1 MALEPKL
8 VQRLSQNL
16 LMTPQ
21 LQQAI
26 KLLQL
31 GRLDYIEA
39 IENEMLENPLL
50 EEAADTPE
58 YDSELLKSKNLPDII
73 ETAGQEGNGESTR
86 ETTVTDWEQYLE
98 NFHDL
103 GASRSSQHE
112 DSRTSMEEN
121 LSFARSLEEDL
132 LEQFGMIDETEYD
145 LGVIPY
151 LIGNL
156 DGRGYLQISLGEIA
170 EVSGVNFD
178 AVALTHQALLM
189 LEPPGV
195 GARDLKECLL
205 VQLDRLGHR
214 SSIEAKIIAD
224 YLELLE
230 KRKYPE
236 LMKVMG
242 ISEAE
247 LRIAIK
253 NIHRL
258 NPFPARQYL
267 EESVRYTV
275 PDVYIQKVGE
285 EYQII
290 LNDDGIPRLKISK
303 NYSELLKG
311 NRDKTIKEYF
321 TDMHKSATW
330 LLRSIDQRQ
339 RTIYK
344 VTESIVRFQREFL
357 DRGLHHLRPLVL
369 KEVADDISMHEST
382 VSRVTTNKYVQTPQ
396 GIFELKFFFTPGL
409 KTDIGEVSS
418 SFVKDRIRRLI
429 EKENSSLPISDQ
441 KIVEILQSEKIEIAR
456 RTVAK
461 YRETLGILP
470 SSQRK
475 RLF

>member
-1 MALEPKL
+1 MALESKL

-16 LMTPQ
+16 VMTPQ

-31 GRLDYIEA
+31 GRQEYIEA

-50 EEAADTPE
+50 EEATDTPE
-58 YDSELLKSKNLPDII
+58 HDSEMLNSKNLPDIF
-73 ETAGQEGNGESTR
+73 EADGQQEGTSIQ
-86 ETTVTDWEQYLE
+86 ETTVADWEQYLE
-98 NFHDL
+98 NFHDM
-103 GASRSSQHE
+103 GASRSSQRD
-112 DSRTSMEEN
+112 DSRTSLEEN
-121 LSFARSLEEDL
+121 LSHARSLEEDL
-132 LEQFGMIDETEYD
+132 LEQFRMLDATEYD
-145 LGVIPY
+145 HRVIPY

-156 DGRGYLQISLGEIA
+156 DSRGYLQITLGEIS
-170 EVSGVNFD
+170 EVSGVD
-178 AVALTHQALLM
+178 YEAVVQAHQTLLL
-189 LEPPGV
+189 LEPAGV
-195 GARDLKECLL
+195 GARDLRECLL

-214 SSIEAKIIAD
+214 SSLEGKIIAD
-224 YLELLE
+224 HLDLLE
-230 KRKYPE
+230 KRRYSE
-236 LMKVMG
+236 LIKILGV
-242 ISEAE
+242 SEE
-247 LRIAIK
+247 NLRTAIK

-267 EESVRYTV
+267 EESVKYTV
-275 PDVYIQKVGE
+275 PDVYIQKVGD

-290 LNDDGIPRLKISK
+290 LNDDGMPRLRISR

-311 NRDKTIKEYF
+311 QRDKSVKEYYS
-321 TDMHKSATW
+321 DMHKSATW

-339 RTIYK
+339 RTIYR
-344 VTESIVRFQREFL
+344 VTESIVRFQRDFL
-357 DRGLHHLRPLVL
+357 DHGLHYLRPLVL

-429 EKENSSLPISDQ
+429 EQEDSGSPISDQ

-461 YRETLGILP
+461 YRETMGILP

>member
-1 MALEPKL
+1 MALESKL

-16 LMTPQ
+16 VMTPQ

-31 GRLDYIEA
+31 GRQEYIEA

-50 EEAADTPE
+50 EEATDTPE
-58 YDSELLKSKNLPDII
+58 HDSEMLNSKNLPDIF
-73 ETAGQEGNGESTR
+73 EADGQQEGTSIQ
-86 ETTVTDWEQYLE
+86 ETTVADWEQYLE
-98 NFHDL
+98 NFHDM
-103 GASRSSQHE
+103 GASRSSQRD
-112 DSRTSMEEN
+112 DSRTSLEEN
-121 LSFARSLEEDL
+121 LSHARSLEEDL
-132 LEQFGMIDETEYD
+132 LEQFRMLDATEYD
-145 LGVIPY
+145 HRVIPY

-156 DGRGYLQISLGEIA
+156 DSRGYLQITLGEIS
-170 EVSGVNFD
+170 EVSGVD
-178 AVALTHQALLM
+178 YEAVVQAHQTLLL
-189 LEPPGV
+189 LEPAGV
-195 GARDLKECLL
+195 GARDLRECLL

-214 SSIEAKIIAD
+214 SSLEGNIIAD
-224 YLELLE
+224 HLDLLE
-230 KRKYPE
+230 KRRYSE
-236 LMKVMG
+236 LIKILGV
-242 ISEAE
+242 SEE
-247 LRIAIK
+247 NLRTAIK

-267 EESVRYTV
+267 EESVKYTV
-275 PDVYIQKVGE
+275 PDVYIQKVGD

-290 LNDDGIPRLKISK
+290 LNDDGMPRLRISR

-311 NRDKTIKEYF
+311 QRDKSVKEYYS
-321 TDMHKSATW
+321 DMHKSATW

-339 RTIYK
+339 RTIYR
-344 VTESIVRFQREFL
+344 VTESIVRFQRDFL
-357 DRGLHHLRPLVL
+357 DHGLHYLRPLVL

-429 EKENSSLPISDQ
+429 EQEDSGSPISDQ
-441 KIVEILQSEKIEIAR
+441 KIVKILQSEKIEIAR

-461 YRETLGILP
+461 YRETMGILP

>member
-1 MALEPKL
+1 MALESKL

-31 GRLDYIEA
+31 GRQEYIEA

-50 EEAADTPE
+50 EEASDTPE
-58 YDSELLKSKNLPDII
+58 YDSELLNNKNLPDII
-73 ETAGQEGNGESTR
+73 ETVGQEEGGSIR

-103 GASRSSQHE
+103 GASRSSQRD
-112 DSRTSMEEN
+112 DSRTSLEEN
-121 LSFARSLEEDL
+121 LSHARSLDEDL
-132 LEQFGMIDETEYD
+132 LEQFRMLDETEYD
-145 LGVIPY
+145 SRVIPY
-151 LIGNL
+151 LVGNL
-156 DGRGYLQISLGEIA
+156 DSRGYLQITLGEIA
-170 EVSGVNFD
+170 EVSGVD
-178 AVALTHQALLM
+178 YEAVVQSHQTLLL

-195 GARDLKECLL
+195 GARDLRECLL
-205 VQLDRLGHR
+205 VQLDRLGQR
-214 SSIEAKIIAD
+214 GSLEGKIISD
-224 YLELLE
+224 HLELLE
-230 KRKYPE
+230 KRKYSD
-236 LMKVMG
+236 LMKILGV
-242 ISEAE
+242 SEE
-247 LRIAIK
+247 SLRTAIK
-253 NIHRL
+253 SIHRL

-267 EESVRYTV
+267 EESVKYTV
-275 PDVYIQKVGE
+275 PDVYIQKVGD

-290 LNDDGIPRLKISK
+290 LNDDGMPRLRISR

-311 NRDKTIKEYF
+311 HRDKSIKEYYS
-321 TDMHKSATW
+321 DMHKSAIW

-344 VTESIVRFQREFL
+344 VTESIVRFQRNFL
-357 DRGLHHLRPLVL
+357 DHGLHYLRPLVL

-382 VSRVTTNKYVQTPQ
+382 VSRVTTNKYVQTAQ
-396 GIFELKFFFTPGL
+396 GMFELKFFFTPGL

-429 EKENSSLPISDQ
+429 EQEDTGSPISDQ
-441 KIVEILQSEKIEIAR
+441 KIVEILQLEKIEIAR

-461 YRETLGILP
+461 YRETMGILP

>member
-1 MALEPKL
+1 MALESKL

-31 GRLDYIEA
+31 GRLEYIEA
-39 IENEMLENPLL
+39 IESEMLENPLL
-50 EEAADTPE
+50 EEATDTSE
-58 YDSELLKSKNLPDII
+58 YDSELLNNKNLPDII
-73 ETAGQEGNGESTR
+73 ETVGQEESGSIR

-103 GASRSSQHE
+103 GTSRSSQRD
-112 DSRTSMEEN
+112 DSRTSLEEN
-121 LSFARSLEEDL
+121 LSHARSLEEDL
-132 LEQFGMIDETEYD
+132 LDQFRMLDEGEYEAR
-145 LGVIPY
+145 VIPY

-156 DGRGYLQISLGEIA
+156 DSRGYLQITLGEIA
-170 EVSGVNFD
+170 EVSGVD
-178 AVALTHQALLM
+178 YEAVIQSHQILLS

-195 GARDLKECLL
+195 GARDLRECLL

-214 SSIEAKIIAD
+214 GSLEGKIIAD
-224 YLELLE
+224 HLELLE
-230 KRKYPE
+230 KRKYLD
-236 LMKVMG
+236 LMKILGV
-242 ISEAE
+242 AE
-247 LRIAIK
+247 ENLRTAIK

-267 EESVRYTV
+267 EESVKYTV

-290 LNDDGIPRLKISK
+290 LNDDGMPRLRISR

-311 NRDKTIKEYF
+311 HRDKSIKEYYS
-321 TDMHKSATW
+321 DMHKSATW

-344 VTESIVRFQREFL
+344 VTESIVRFQRDFL
-357 DRGLHHLRPLVL
+357 DHGLHYLRPLVL

-409 KTDIGEVSS
+409 KTDRGEVSS
-418 SFVKDRIRRLI
+418 SSVKDKIRRLI
-429 EKENSSLPISDQ
+429 EQEDSVSPISDQ
-441 KIVEILQSEKIEIAR
+441 KIVEILHAEKIEIAR

-461 YRETLGILP
+461 YRETMGILP

>member
-1 MALEPKL
+1 M
-8 VQRLSQNL
+8 
-16 LMTPQ
+16 
-21 LQQAI
+21 
-26 KLLQL
+26 
-31 GRLDYIEA
+31 LD
-39 IENEMLENPLL
+39 
-50 EEAADTPE
+50 
-58 YDSELLKSKNLPDII
+58 
-73 ETAGQEGNGESTR
+73 G
-86 ETTVTDWEQYLE
+86 
-98 NFHDL
+98 
-103 GASRSSQHE
+103 
-112 DSRTSMEEN
+112 
-121 LSFARSLEEDL
+121 
-132 LEQFGMIDETEYD
+132 TEYHPR
-145 LGVIPY
+145 VIPY

-156 DGRGYLQISLGEIA
+156 DSRGYLQITLAEIA
-170 EVSGVNFD
+170 EVSGVD
-178 AVALTHQALLM
+178 YEAVVQSHQTLLL
-189 LEPPGV
+189 LEPAGV
-195 GARDLKECLL
+195 GARDLRECLL

-214 SSIEAKIIAD
+214 GSLEGKIIAD
-224 YLELLE
+224 HLELLE

-236 LMKVMG
+236 LLKILGV
-242 ISEAE
+242 SEE
-247 LRIAIK
+247 SLRMAIK

-267 EESVRYTV
+267 EESVKYTV
-275 PDVYIQKVGE
+275 PDVYIQKVGT

-290 LNDDGIPRLKISK
+290 LNDDGMPRLRISR

-311 NRDKTIKEYF
+311 QKDKSVKEYF
-321 TDMHKSATW
+321 SDMHKSATW

-344 VTESIVRFQREFL
+344 VTESIVRFQRDFL
-357 DRGLHHLRPLVL
+357 DHGLHYLRPLVL

-429 EKENSSLPISDQ
+429 EQEDSGSPISDQ

-461 YRETLGILP
+461 YRETMGILP